1 MADELQLALLGRLE
15 IRLAGTPVTGFTSTK
30 IQALLCYLAVT
41 GQPHLRPSLA
51 GLLWG
56 EMPEANAQN
65 NLRKALSNLR
75 HLVGPHLAITRQTV
89 AFKRDSAYWL
99 DVGAFE
105 SLAGSACPAEDAA
118 QPAIQRLAEAV
129 DLYRG
134 DFLDGFY
141 ARQAPAFEEWA
152 LAQRARLRELAV
164 QALHTLTVHHTRRGE
179 GGHPV
184 ALDYVTRLLALE
196 PWREEAH
203 RQLMLL
209 LALAGQRGAALAQ
222 YETCCEVLG
231 QALGVK
237 PGAETVRLYEQIR
250 DDQVAPIPQLPRH
263 LQEDAPEEAPPV
275 FVARQQ
281 ALERL
286 DGFLAAAR
294 AGRGQVAFVTGGPG
308 RGKTALLAEF
318 ARRAMAAH
326 PRLLVAGGRCNV
338 LAGVGDPYLPF
349 REMLGML
356 TGDVEARWAAG
367 SISHDHGW
375 RLWGA
380 VPLAARALLARGPH
394 IPGTLLDGPALLS
407 RATAAAASPGAPWL
421 QRLRAR
427 VEREQARSEG
437 LEAEYLLV
445 QVTNVL
451 RRLAE
456 DHPLLLIVDDLQWA
470 DGSSIGLLF
479 HLGRRLPGSRIL
491 LACAYRPEEV
501 PSRSEEGRPLVKVL
515 AELKGQFGDV
525 WIDLAR
531 VEEAEERGFV
541 NALLDTEPNRLGRAF
556 REALFRRTAGHP
568 LFTIELLRSMQ
579 EKGELLQDEDGRWF
593 EGPALNWEALPARV
607 EGAIEQRIRR
617 LKPELQALLTVASVE
632 GEEFTAQVVA
642 TVQGQTE
649 RQVLQRFSR
658 ELEHRHRLVRVSD
671 EMQPGPQRLSHYRF
685 AHALF
690 RDYVY
695 ETLSPGERRLLH
707 HEVGTALES
716 LYGDQV
722 GNIAVRLAVHFAGH
736 REKERHYA
744 RLAGERAAA
753 QYANEEAVRHLS
765 RALALT
771 PEVEQEERYA
781 LLLAREQV
789 YHRQGDR
796 EAQQRD
802 LAALEDA
809 AETLADPQKRAT
821 VSVRR
826 AKYAYLTGDAQAAIA
841 AAGRAVDCLQT
852 EGDPALE
859 AEAHRLGGI
868 AEGSV
873 KDFEARRLRLE
884 KGLALARRAEA
895 RWLEAEILRQI
906 SWAHALQGQHNQAAV
921 CVEASLAIFQEM
933 GDRHD
938 QMRIRHNLAAF
949 AKMRFKYQQA
959 REHWEEGLRLSHELG
974 ARLHEA
980 TMIHALASV
989 LEACGEYPTARQ
1001 RYRLVLAKAR
1011 DIGARTL
1018 EARALVG
1025 VGCTSHALGE
1035 SEAGLP
1041 YIRQALALA
1050 RETGERYL
1058 QANVLTALGHC
1069 LGAHGQLEEARSA
1082 YQEALPLR
1090 REMGHPHQAT
1100 EAQAG
1105 LARVCLASGDP
1116 ARAMGHVEH
1125 ILTYLESGTLEGTEQ
1140 PLLVYLSCY
1149 RALQAVHDPRAKK
1162 VVDEAYHLLQDI
1174 AAKITDKDLCHS
1186 FRQNVPAHRE
1196 IALEHKK
1203 LDQS

>member
-1 MADELQLALLGRLE
+1 MADELQLVLLGPLE
-15 IRLAGTPVTGFTSTK
+15 ARRAGTPVTGFTSTK
-30 IQALLCYLAVT
+30 VQALLCYLAVT

-56 EMPEANAQN
+56 QLPEANAQN

-75 HLVGPHLAITRQTV
+75 RLVGPHLAITRQAV

-99 DVGAFE
+99 DVEAFE
-105 SLAGSACPAEDAA
+105 SLAGGAA

-129 DLYRG
+129 ALYRG

-141 ARQAPAFEEWA
+141 VRQAPVFEAWV
-152 LAQRARLRELAV
+152 LARRARLREMAV
-164 QALHTLTVHHTRRGE
+164 QALHTLVVHHTWRGKA
-179 GGHPV
+179 GYPV
-184 ALDYVTRLLALE
+184 ALDHVTRLLALE

-209 LALAGQRGAALAQ
+209 LALSGRRGAALAQ
-222 YETCCEVLG
+222 YETCRQVLG
-231 QALGVK
+231 RELGVE
-237 PGAETVRLYEQIR
+237 PGTETVRLYEQIR
-250 DDQVAPIPQLPRH
+250 DERVALIPRLPRY
-263 LQEDAPEEAPPV
+263 LQEDAPQEAPPV
-275 FVARQQ
+275 FVARQR

-286 DGFLAAAR
+286 DGLLDAAR

-326 PRLLVAGGRCNV
+326 PHLLVAGGRCNA

-349 REMLGML
+349 REVLGML

-367 SISHDHGW
+367 SISRDHAW

-380 VPLAARALLARGPH
+380 LPLAARALLARGPH

-407 RATAAAASPGAPWL
+407 RATVAAASPGTPWL

-427 VEREQARSEG
+427 VEGQPAPSG
-437 LEAEYLLV
+437 DLETEYLLE

-470 DGSSIGLLF
+470 DASSIGLMF

-491 LACAYRPEEV
+491 LIGAYRPEEV
-501 PSRSEEGRPLVKVL
+501 ASSPQEDRPLAKVL
-515 AELKGQFGDV
+515 AELKGQFGDA

-531 VEEAEERGFV
+531 VEEAEGRGFV
-541 NALLDTEPNRLGRAF
+541 DALLDTEPNRLGRAF

-568 LFTIELLRSMQ
+568 LFTIELLRTMQ
-579 EKGELLQDEDGRWF
+579 EKGELLQDEDGCWF

-607 EGAIEQRIRR
+607 EGAIEQRVRR
-617 LKPELQALLTVASVE
+617 LKPELQALLAVASVE

-642 TVQGQTE
+642 TVQGQGE
-649 RQVLQRFSR
+649 RQVLQRLSG
-658 ELEHRHRLVRVSD
+658 ELERRHRLVRASD

-707 HEVGTALES
+707 REVGTALEG
-716 LYGDQV
+716 LYGDRV
-722 GNIAVRLAVHFAGH
+722 GDIAARLAVHFAGH

-744 RLAGERAAA
+744 RLAGQRAAA

-771 PEVEQEERYA
+771 PEAEHEARYA

-796 EAQQRD
+796 QAQQQD
-802 LAALEDA
+802 LAALEDV

-826 AKYAYLTGDAQAAIA
+826 AEYAYLTGDAQAAIA
-841 AAGRAVDCLQT
+841 AARRAVDCLQI

-884 KGLALARRAEA
+884 QGLALARRAEA
-895 RWLEAEILRQI
+895 RWLEAEILRQL
-906 SWAHALQGQHNQAAV
+906 SWAHALQGQHDRAAV
-921 CVEASLAIFQEM
+921 CVEASLSIFQEV
-933 GDRHD
+933 GDQHD

-949 AKMRFKYQQA
+949 AKMHFKYQQA
-959 REHWEEGLRLSHELG
+959 RTHWEEGLRLSRELG
-974 ARLHEA
+974 ARLFEA
-980 TMIHALASV
+980 TMLHSLGTV
-989 LEACGEYPTARQ
+989 LEACGAYAMARQ
-1001 RYRLVLAKAR
+1001 HCSLALSTAR

-1018 EARALVG
+1018 AARARVTM
-1025 VGCTSHALGE
+1025 GCTSYALGE
-1035 SEAGLP
+1035 SAEALS
-1041 YIRQALALA
+1041 YIQDALALA

-1058 QANVLTALGHC
+1058 QARVLTALGHC
-1069 LGAHGQLEEARSA
+1069 LGTLGQLEEARAA
-1082 YQEALPLR
+1082 YQEALSLR
-1090 REMGHPHQAT
+1090 REMGHPHEAT

-1105 LARVCLASGDP
+1105 LARVCLAGGDP
-1116 ARAMGHVEH
+1116 ARAMGQVED

-1149 RALQAVHDPRAKK
+1149 RVLQAVDDPRAKK
-1162 VVDEAYHLLQDI
+1162 VLDEAVHLLQDI
-1174 AAKITDKDLCHS
+1174 AAKITDDDLRHS
-1186 FRQNVPAHRE
+1186 FLQDVPAHRE
-1196 IALEHKK
+1196 IASAHKRR
-1203 LDQS
+1203 DQYSNA